1 MEKLTVV
8 QIRAKFESTVHSFS
22 YTVFFWANN
31 GQKTKVKVKRNE
43 IVLQNSLYLDCILL
57 QKKHLL
63 LLICRRTQ
71 NFTIIIDQKK

>member
-1 MEKLTVV
+1 MEKLTLV

-22 YTVFFWANN
+22 YTVFF
-31 GQKTKVKVKRNE
+31 GQITDKKLRSKLNAMNL
-43 IVLQNSLYLDCILL
+43 LQNSLYLDCILL

-71 NFTIIIDQKK
+71 NFIIIIADQKK

>member
-1 MEKLTVV
+1 MEKLTLV

-71 NFTIIIDQKK
+71 NFIIIIDQKK

>member
-1 MEKLTVV
+1 MEKLTLV

-22 YTVFFWANN
+22 YTVFC
-31 GQKTKVKVKRNE
+31 GQITDKKLRSKLNAMNL
-43 IVLQNSLYLDCILL
+43 LQNSLYLDCILL

-71 NFTIIIDQKK
+71 NFIIIIDQKK

>member
-1 MEKLTVV
+1 MEKLTLV

-22 YTVFFWANN
+22 YTVFFF
-31 GQKTKVKVKRNE
+31 GQITDKKLRSKLNAMNL
-43 IVLQNSLYLDCILL
+43 LQNSLYLDCILL

-71 NFTIIIDQKK
+71 NFIIIIDQKK

>member
-1 MEKLTVV
+1 MEKLTLV

-43 IVLQNSLYLDCILL
+43 CTAKQSILDCILL

-63 LLICRRTQ
+63 LLICRRIQ
-71 NFTIIIDQKK
+71 NFIIIIDQNK

>member
-1 MEKLTVV
+1 MEKLTLV

-22 YTVFFWANN
+22 YTVFL
-31 GQKTKVKVKRNE
+31 GQITDKKLRSKLNAMNL
-43 IVLQNSLYLDCILL
+43 LQNSLYLDCILL

-71 NFTIIIDQKK
+71 NFIIIMNQKK